1 MKLITAKD
9 KIFKAGNVRKVDPI
23 YIQIA
28 EELSNID
35 ILQHVKIYNGRIQAS
50 NILSTNGKK
59 EPITTIGQDNVVGVE
74 LLIDVPNQIIQFFSI
89 TSSEKGYGDKIVSA
103 VVKSVPDDWSIMV
116 LMDWSHG
123 FWQVMAESYPRL
135 MVC

>member
-1 MKLITAKD
+1 MPPKD
-9 KIFKAGNVRKVDPI
+9 KISKANNVRKVDPI
-23 YIQIA
+23 YIQVA

-59 EPITTIGQDNVVGVE
+59 EPITEIGQDNVVGVE
-74 LLIDVPNQIIQFFSI
+74 LLIDVPNLIIQFFSI
-89 TSSEKGYGDKIVSA
+89 TSSEKGYGEKMVSA
-103 VVKSVPDDWSIMV
+103 VVNSVPNDWSIV
-116 LMDWSHG
+116 VFMDWSHG
-123 FWQVMAESYPRL
+123 FWKVMAERYPRL

>member
-1 MKLITAKD
+1 MKLIISTD
-9 KIFKAGNVRKVDPI
+9 KISKASNVRKVDPI
-23 YIQIA
+23 YIQVA
-28 EELSNID
+28 EELAKID

-89 TSSEKGYGDKIVSA
+89 TSSVEGYGDKMVSA
-103 VVKSVPDDWSIMV
+103 VVNSVPDDWNIV
-116 LMDWSHG
+116 VFMDWSHG
-123 FWQVMAESYPRL
+123 FWKVMAERYPRL

>member
-1 MKLITAKD
+1 MTTND
-9 KIFKAGNVRKVDPI
+9 KISKASNVRKVDPI
-23 YIQIA
+23 YIQVA
-28 EELSNID
+28 EELAKID

-59 EPITTIGQDNVVGVE
+59 EPITTIGQNNVVGVE

-89 TSSEKGYGDKIVSA
+89 TSSVEGYGEKIVSA
-103 VVKSVPDDWSIMV
+103 VVKSTPNDWNIMV

-123 FWQVMAESYPRL
+123 FWKVMAERYPRL
-135 MVC
+135 TVC